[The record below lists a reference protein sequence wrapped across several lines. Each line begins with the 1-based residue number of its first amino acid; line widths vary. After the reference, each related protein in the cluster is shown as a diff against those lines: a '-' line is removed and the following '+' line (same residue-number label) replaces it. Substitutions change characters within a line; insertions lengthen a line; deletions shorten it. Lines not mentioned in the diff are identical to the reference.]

1 MVKLGHVALRVR
13 DLERAV
19 EFYRSA
25 VGLTLVGRIG
35 GGRAAL
41 LTGGSQHHEL
51 LLVSV
56 PSMGAQVS
64 ARQPLY
70 HVAWKVGDGLDALRS
85 VRERL
90 DRKGFRVDGAV
101 DHRVS
106 WSLYMRDPEA
116 IRSSCLPTIRMWIG
130 DAHPTG
136 WRRPRS
142 RLTCLR
148 IEELLLHAQIKRTEL
163 PLKLSDSLS
172 CSPPP
177 AGLFLGGIGLRGI
190 PLTTMLKREIPIL
203 GPAVVSMAYLGF
215 GGDSSRPRS
224 LVSPDRAVS
233 GYCSLSGSL
242 VNHVGQ

>member
-1 MVKLGHVALRVR
+1 MVKLGHIALRVR

-106 WSLYMRDPEA
+106 WSLYMRDPEGNQVELFA
-116 IRSSCLPTIRMWIG
+116 DNPDVDWRRSSDWMEAPSLPV
-130 DAHPTG
+130 D
-136 WRRPRS
+136 
-142 RLTCLR
+142 
-148 IEELLLHAQIKRTEL
+148 
-163 PLKLSDSLS
+163 LS
-172 CSPPP
+172 
-177 AGLFLGGIGLRGI
+177 
-190 PLTTMLKREIPIL
+190 K
-203 GPAVVSMAYLGF
+203 
-215 GGDSSRPRS
+215 
-224 LVSPDRAVS
+224 
-233 GYCSLSGSL
+233 
-242 VNHVGQ
+242 N